1 MSESNVLLA
10 EVNYIKNK
18 VDSIEKIQILNL
30 RSNHALKD
38 EYIALFKSENGLF
51 PVYKAVDGIRTQRDI
66 VAVTALSEATVSRKL
81 NTLFQH
87 GLIEIKAIDGSK
99 KIYQHSVAEK
109 AFGLMKVDIE

>member
-30 RSNHALKD
+30 RSNHALKE
-38 EYIALFKSENGLF
+38 EYVTLFKSEKGLF
-51 PVYKAVDGIRTQRDI
+51 SVYKAVDGIRTQRDI
-66 VAVTALSEATVSRKL
+66 VSTTALSEATVSRKL
-81 NTLFQH
+81 STLFQY

-99 KIYQHSVAEK
+99 KIYQHTVAEK
-109 AFGLMKVDIE
+109 AFGLTKVEIE